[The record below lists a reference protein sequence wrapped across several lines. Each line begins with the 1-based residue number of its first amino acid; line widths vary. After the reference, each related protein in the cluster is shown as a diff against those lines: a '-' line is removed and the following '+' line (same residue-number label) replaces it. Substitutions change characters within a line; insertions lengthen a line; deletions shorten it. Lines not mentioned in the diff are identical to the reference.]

1 MILIIWIGCD
11 ICKWHCLE
19 TRDGSYPVDKSRNFV
34 ETSVGYYPVAH
45 SRYLGEH
52 IRVVLQDISHSQNY
66 IPTSLL
72 LATKGPP

>member
-11 ICKWHCLE
+11 ICNWHCLE
-19 TRDGSYPVDKSRNFV
+19 TRDGFYPVDNSRNLV
-34 ETSVGYYPVAH
+34 ETSVDYYPVAH
-45 SRYLGEH
+45 SRHFDEH